1 MGDDTEWMKL
11 PTDEKVQHKVYIVT
25 LFYLIIFCFFIGT
38 SSAFWLCQTARKRFL
53 NYEC

>member
-38 SSAFWLCQTARKRFL
+38 FSAFWLCQTARKRFL